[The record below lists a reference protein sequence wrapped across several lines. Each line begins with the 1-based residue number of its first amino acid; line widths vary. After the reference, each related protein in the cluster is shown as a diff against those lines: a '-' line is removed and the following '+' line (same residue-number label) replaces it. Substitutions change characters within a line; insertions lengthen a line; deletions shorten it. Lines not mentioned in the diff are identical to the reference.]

1 MHNPE
6 DEAPRKPG
14 VSERSEATPDFG
26 SPASLAVTAVDVPSG
41 AEPTNQS
48 TRKLHALRYGVD
60 SLYLSIPGQLSDEGA
75 VRLDRSREDARSED
89 ESRQA
94 LAQVSLLDHLFEAA
108 PTGGKLFKY
117 RLSDH
122 AYRIQIKSQK
132 AKRMPLAYA
141 QIGSRFITAV
151 GVEQA
156 VSQLRSILSSFGSLD
171 PAANV
176 SRVDLFVDFVC
187 PFALDSWDDDAWVTR
202 ADYIGR
208 HRVAGDFTGWS
219 IGRGKVTARLYDKT
233 LEIKTSGK
241 DYLLPIWIENGW
253 DGVSPVYRLEFQ
265 FRNEALK
272 ELGCNQYPEVL
283 QHLGGLWEY
292 AATKWLRLCVPSAS
306 DDTKT
311 RWPLHPLWEGL
322 QRVPWANPQ
331 PLTRVPIRL
340 GGVPTDEA
348 LFRPFFSALTSYM
361 AARGVLDPD
370 EAWERLFLEARSHYE
385 ALDVFKEEG
394 FYGQAKTRASRKA
407 IAYGVPF
414 PHTTETAQQLQD
426 KAVADAYRKQSGR

>member
-1 MHNPE
+1 MYPPE
-6 DEAPRKPG
+6 DQAPRKPG
-14 VSERSEATPDFG
+14 MSERSEATPGVG
-26 SPASLAVTAVDVPSG
+26 SPVSPAVTATDALSG
-41 AEPTNQS
+41 ADPSNTAPANC
-48 TRKLHALRYGVD
+48 TLLRFGVD
-60 SLYLSIPGQLSDEGA
+60 SLYLTFPGQLSDEGA
-75 VRLDRSREDARSED
+75 LRLDAAREAARAED
-89 ESRQA
+89 ESTQA
-94 LAQVSLLDHLFEAA
+94 LAQLSILDHLFEAG

-117 RLSDH
+117 SLSDH
-122 AYRIQIKSQK
+122 AYRLTIKGK
-132 AKRMPLAYA
+132 KPKRLPLACA
-141 QIGSRFITAV
+141 QISSRFLTAV

-156 VSQLRSILSSFGSLD
+156 VSQLRLILSSFATLEPGAS
-171 PAANV
+171 V
-176 SRVDLFVDFVC
+176 SRLDLFTDFAS
-187 PFALDSWDDDAWVTR
+187 PFALDAWDDDSWVTR
-202 ADYIGR
+202 ARFQDR
-208 HRVAGDFTGWS
+208 HRVDGLFTGWS
-219 IGRGKVTARLYDKT
+219 IGRGKLMARLYDKT
-233 LEIKTSGK
+233 LEIKASGK
-241 DYLLPIWIENGW
+241 DYLRPIWMENGW

-283 QHLGGLWEY
+283 EHLGGLWEY
-292 AATKWLRLCVPSAS
+292 AATKWLRLCVPCAS

-370 EAWERLFLEARSHYE
+370 EAWERLFLEARGHYE

-414 PHTTETAQQLQD
+414 PHTTETAQQLQE